1 MPPQQKF
8 PTSSHTFEEDSCSSE
23 STVSFNSPATPKAPK
38 RRLHFA
44 LTENQ
49 IHPIPHI
56 NDLSDLEVKET
67 WYERADYE
75 RIKLSLIPIV
85 RKMMKGE
92 RIEETNRVTIRGLE
106 YRTRE
111 GAIRRQHNKAEA
123 ITAVMDEQDRQLDA
137 LGGRVDDEQLRN
149 IYVQVNAHCQREA
162 HELALGDVAPAQE
175 HCADIYHKLGLVV
188 MAVQPHENSSGN
200 GSSSAGLHNKSAPQR
215 KSSFSKLFKQ
225 MRIRRRSPVF
235 EQPQQ
240 QHQPE
245 GTVMTTTAA

>member
-8 PTSSHTFEEDSCSSE
+8 PTSSHTFEEDYCSSSE
-23 STVSFNSPATPKAPK
+23 STVSYNSPAPK

-137 LGGRVDDEQLRN
+137 LGGRVNDEQLRD

-175 HCADIYHKLGLVV
+175 HCADVYHKLGLVV
-188 MAVQPHENSSGN
+188 MMAVQHENSNGN
-200 GSSSAGLHNKSAPQR
+200 GSSSGLHNKSAPER

-240 QHQPE
+240 QQQPE
-245 GTVMTTTAA
+245 GVVMTTTAA